1 MEISVVEFIECCL
14 TVFFALKHQSG
25 WCSRQ
30 FLGLSPPCF
39 ALLHLD
45 AKLFHV
51 GAYVDG
57 LVYLHQPTNCG

>member
-1 MEISVVEFIECCL
+1 ML
-14 TVFFALKHQSG
+14 PDYLL
-25 WCSRQ
+25 CSQ
-30 FLGLSPPCF
+30 ASKWLVLGTIFGAVATLLCF